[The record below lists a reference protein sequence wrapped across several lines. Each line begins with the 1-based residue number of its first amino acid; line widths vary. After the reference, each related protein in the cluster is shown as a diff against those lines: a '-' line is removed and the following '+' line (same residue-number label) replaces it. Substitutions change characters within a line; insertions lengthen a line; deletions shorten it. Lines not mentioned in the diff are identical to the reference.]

1 METIQTTINLIDAV
15 LFNGS
20 RKVKPSEIN
29 AELFRIVRKNAVANV
44 IAAGIKK
51 QGLQIP
57 EELQKR
63 FSIEMQNAELLY
75 AAQAQ
80 QIELLCEKLE
90 QKQIPF
96 VLLKGAR
103 IRDFYPSPELRTSGD
118 IDILTKADD
127 ETLHS
132 LMQELGFTYD
142 KDGGTTLNFRYGKIV
157 EVELH
162 RRLFDDGV
170 SFHGYFDSIWDRV
183 QRKPGWS
190 YQYKMTEEDFYANMI
205 AHFAKHFSR
214 YGCGIR
220 NALDVCLYLR
230 NKPSD
235 FSSEKADAILKEL
248 GLLAF
253 ERELR
258 QLDSVWFGDGQMQQ
272 KDEDLTDYL
281 LGCGTFGN
289 HRSKIAHKMS
299 GEKKSKFRLF
309 WNHLFPS
316 VAVMRGLYPVLD
328 RCILLL
334 PFCWVARWVRLLF
347 KDRKKVKKTI
357 REYSDVNDN
366 YTSQTQ
372 DILHRMHLDEI

>member
-1 METIQTTINLIDAV
+1 METLQTTINLIDAV

-20 RKVKPSEIN
+20 RQVKPSEIN
-29 AELFRIVRKNAVANV
+29 NDLLRLARKNAVANV

-51 QGLQIP
+51 QELQIP
-57 EELQKR
+57 EELQAR
-63 FSIEMQNAELLY
+63 FSVELQNAALMY

-90 QKQIPF
+90 ENQIPF

-127 ETLHS
+127 ATLIS

-142 KDGGTTLNFRYGKIV
+142 RDGGTTLNFCYAKIV

-162 RRLFDDGV
+162 RRLFDEQV
-170 SFHGYFDSIWDRV
+170 KFHGYFDSIWDRA
-183 QRKPGWS
+183 QPKPGWS
-190 YQYKMTEEDFYANMI
+190 YQYVLTEEDFYVNMI

-220 NALDVCLYLR
+220 NAVDVCLYLK

-235 FSSEKADAILKEL
+235 FSEEKADEILQEL

-258 QLDSVWFGDGQMQQ
+258 HLDSVWFGNEQMQQ
-272 KDEDLTDYL
+272 KDEELTDYL

-289 HRSKIAHKMS
+289 NRSKLAHKIS
-299 GEKKSKFRLF
+299 GKKRSKLQLF
-309 WNHLFPS
+309 WNHVFPS
-316 VAVMRGLYPVLD
+316 VTIMRGLYPVLD
-328 RCILLL
+328 RCIVLL
-334 PFCWVARWVRLLF
+334 PLCWIARWFRLLF
-347 KDRKKVKKTI
+347 KDRKKVKKTF
-357 REYSDVNDN
+357 REYSDVNEN
-366 YTSQTQ
+366 YTSKTQ
-372 DILHRMHLDEI
+372 DILRRMHLDEI